1 VWRAFANSNGRAR
14 VSKDEDVALM
24 LRDGGHSAL
33 KMRVRALGRP
43 PQHEGERARWTGC
56 AWRNAFT
63 IARAE
68 PRAKRGLRIFPVF
81 VLLSRA
87 KSGEPR
93 SAARADFP
101 FASRRLRDTR
111 NAGLWPVAHF
121 SPVICRNNSAAEVG
135 FARCR
140 NRRGS
145 LPHAVSAGA
154 RSRD

>member
-81 VLLSRA
+81 VLLSAA

-93 SAARADFP
+93 SAGRADFP
-101 FASRRLRDTR
+101 FVSRRLRDPGCGR
-111 NAGLWPVAHF
+111 PPVF
-121 SPVICRNNSAAEVG
+121 PLVIYREKQG
-135 FARCR
+135 RE
-140 NRRGS
+140 RRLRR
-145 LPHAVSAGA
+145 LPQAPRITTSRVSAGA